1 MEQKRYLDYEG
12 LRYVVEHL
20 RKEINTTEN
29 NLRREIDTTEDTLRN
44 EINAT
49 EPSTI
54 SDFTLFNL
62 FNGINS
68 GLPPVV
74 EDFDFIRHYYGT
86 LSPIELVN
94 VNSKVYKSALYSNA
108 LGFSVI
114 GIQGSKFVGETDK
127 YTEFVIDNGID
138 SSLKGIEPMSNE
150 EYSEYQKTNEDI
162 DIPVS
167 DRWLRE
173 GIPEALD
180 FIDMWGQKEVDISS
194 TDYPLI
200 YKLLITEI
208 KGVSSFEFF
217 LYLEPKCEE
226 PQSPGASSRYYNV
239 PIVLVSSDF
248 KNSNSDKKP
257 IINGLP
263 VEEDINEYINRAN
276 SVSKETPDKLPAC
289 VRFVITDLDPN
300 CSYFIIHG
308 NSFIGPWRHP
318 FPIEPTAEHRLFFY
332 KNSNDMNCSFD
343 PAQSGSSIQAV
354 INIPYATN
362 ETE

>member
-20 RKEINTTEN
+20 RKEINTTE
-29 NLRREIDTTEDTLRN
+29 DTLRK

-62 FNGINS
+62 FNGING

-138 SSLKGIEPMSNE
+138 SSLKAVTPMSDE
-150 EYSEYQKTNEDI
+150 EYSEYQKTNEDASSSFSSAFTETMSLI
-162 DIPVS
+162 EDN
-167 DRWLRE
+167 
-173 GIPEALD
+173 GY
-180 FIDMWGQKEVDISS
+180 KEVDTPPS
-194 TDYPLI
+194 DWNWNFLI
-200 YKLLITEI
+200 HKVLITEI

-217 LYLEPKCEE
+217 IYLRFRGNDADHPN
-226 PQSPGASSRYYNV
+226 PGAGSCNYL
-239 PIVLVSSDF
+239 PQILVSSDF
-248 KNSNSDKKP
+248 KNLISDKKP

-276 SVSKETPDKLPAC
+276 SVTKETPNKNPQCARL
-289 VRFVITDLDPN
+289 VITDLDPN
-300 CSYFIIHG
+300 CSYFIING
-308 NSFIGPWRHP
+308 NSHYGPWRHP
-318 FPIEPTAEHRLFFY
+318 FPIEPTGEMRLFFH

-343 PAQSGSSIQAV
+343 PTQVLASEQA
-354 INIPYATN
+354 INIPDATD

>member
-20 RKEINTTEN
+20 RKEINTTE
-29 NLRREIDTTEDTLRN
+29 DTLRK

-49 EPSTI
+49 EPSII

-138 SSLKGIEPMSNE
+138 SSLKAVAPMSDE
-150 EYSEYQKTNEDI
+150 EYLEYQKTNEDASSSFSSAFTESI
-162 DIPVS
+162 NLIGDT
-167 DRWLRE
+167 
-173 GIPEALD
+173 GY
-180 FIDMWGQKEVDISS
+180 KEVDIQSES
-194 TDYPLI
+194 WPI
-200 YKLLITEI
+200 IHKFLITEI

-217 LYLEPKCEE
+217 LYLEANPNAPYPGGGNQNYL
-226 PQSPGASSRYYNV
+226 PQ
-239 PIVLVSSDF
+239 ILVSSDF
-248 KNSNSDKKP
+248 KNSISDKKP
-257 IINGLP
+257 IVNGLP

-276 SVSKETPDKLPAC
+276 SFSKETPDDKNPLCAR
-289 VRFVITDLDPN
+289 VVITDLDPN
-300 CSYFIIHG
+300 CSYFIING
-308 NSFIGPWRHP
+308 NTRQGPWMYP
-318 FPIEPTAEHRLFFY
+318 LPIEPKCEMRLFFH
-332 KNSNDMNCSFD
+332 KSPNDMNCSFD
-343 PAQSGSSIQAV
+343 PTQIINSNQA
-354 INIPYATN
+354 INIPDATE

>member
-20 RKEINTTEN
+20 RKEINTTE
-29 NLRREIDTTEDTLRN
+29 DTLRK

-49 EPSTI
+49 EPSII

-138 SSLKGIEPMSNE
+138 SSLKAVAPMSDE
-150 EYSEYQKTNEDI
+150 EYLEYQKTNEDI
-162 DIPVS
+162 DISVS
-167 DRWLRE
+167 DRWL
-173 GIPEALD
+173 GKPDSLD
-180 FIDMWGQKEVDISS
+180 FIGEWGQKEVDISS

-217 LYLEPKCEE
+217 LYFDPKVEE
-226 PQSPGASSRYYNV
+226 PQNPGAGHILHV
-239 PIVLVSSDF
+239 PPIVLVSSDF
-248 KNSNSDKKP
+248 KNSIFDKKP
-257 IINGLP
+257 IGNVLP

-276 SVSKETPDKLPAC
+276 SFSKETPDKLPFC
-289 VRFVITDLDPN
+289 VRVVITDLDPN
-300 CSYFIIHG
+300 CSYFIING
-308 NSFIGPWRHP
+308 NTRQGPWMYP
-318 FPIEPTAEHRLFFY
+318 LPIEPECEMRLFFH
-332 KNSNDMNCSFD
+332 KSPNDMNCSFD
-343 PAQSGSSIQAV
+343 PTQTGTPWQA
-354 INIPYATN
+354 INIPSSTDK
-362 ETE
+362 TE

>member
-29 NLRREIDTTEDTLRN
+29 NLRREIDTTEDTLRK

-49 EPSTI
+49 EPSII
-54 SDFTLFNL
+54 SDFSIFSF
-62 FNGINS
+62 FNGING

-74 EDFDFIRHYYGT
+74 EDFDFIKHYYGT
-86 LSPIELVN
+86 LSPIELVS

-127 YTEFVIDNGID
+127 YTEFIFDNGID
-138 SSLKGIEPMSNE
+138 SSLKAVAPMSVE
-150 EYSEYQKTNEDI
+150 EYSEYQRINEDASSSFSSAFTETMYLI
-162 DIPVS
+162 D
-167 DRWLRE
+167 DT
-173 GIPEALD
+173 GY
-180 FIDMWGQKEVDISS
+180 KEVDS
-194 TDYPLI
+194 PLPSDGLSLI
-200 YKLLITEI
+200 HKFLITEI

-217 LYLEPKCEE
+217 LYIGYRGDDADHS
-226 PQSPGASSRYYNV
+226 SPGAGSTHYLL

-248 KNSNSDKKP
+248 KNSIFDKKP
-257 IINGLP
+257 IVNGLP

-276 SVSKETPDKLPAC
+276 SISKEILDKIPAC
-289 VRFVITDLDPN
+289 IRVVITDLDPN
-300 CSYFIIHG
+300 CSYFIING
-308 NSFIGPWRHP
+308 NSHFGPWKHP
-318 FPIEPTAEHRLFFY
+318 FPIEPTGEVRLFFH

-343 PAQSGSSIQAV
+343 STQVVASASQQA
-354 INIPYATN
+354 INIPDATDK
-362 ETE
+362 TE

>member
-20 RKEINTTEN
+20 RKEI
-29 NLRREIDTTEDTLRN
+29 DTTEDTLRK

-86 LSPIELVN
+86 LSPIELVS
-94 VNSKVYKSALYSNA
+94 VNNKVYKSALYSNA

-114 GIQGSKFVGETDK
+114 GIQGSKFIGETDK

-138 SSLKGIEPMSNE
+138 SSLKGITSMSDE
-150 EYSEYQKTNEDI
+150 EYLDYQKTNEDI
-162 DIPVS
+162 DIPPR
-167 DRWLRE
+167 DRWQ
-173 GIPEALD
+173 GKPEPLSL
-180 FIDMWGQKEVDISS
+180 IGEWGQKEADNPLPSDW
-194 TDYPLI
+194 DYLI
-200 YKLLITEI
+200 HKILITEI
-208 KGVSSFEFF
+208 KGVSSFELF

-226 PQSPGASSRYYNV
+226 PQNPGDGHSTYLSD
-239 PIVLVSSDF
+239 VLVSSDF

-289 VRFVITDLDPN
+289 ARFVITDLDPN
-300 CSYFIIHG
+300 CSYFIING
-308 NSFIGPWRHP
+308 NNHTPPWRHSL
-318 FPIEPTAEHRLFFY
+318 PIEPTGEFRLFFH
-332 KNSNDMNCSFD
+332 KSPNDMNCSFD
-343 PAQSGSSIQAV
+343 PTQIGTRWGA
-354 INIPYATN
+354 INIPDATD

>member
-29 NLRREIDTTEDTLRN
+29 TLRN

-54 SDFTLFNL
+54 SDFSIFSF
-62 FNGINS
+62 FNGING

-127 YTEFVIDNGID
+127 YTEFIFDNGID
-138 SSLKGIEPMSNE
+138 SSLKAVAPMSDE
-150 EYSEYQKTNEDI
+150 EYSEYQRINEDASSSFSSAFTKTIYLI
-162 DIPVS
+162 DAT
-167 DRWLRE
+167 
-173 GIPEALD
+173 GY
-180 FIDMWGQKEVDISS
+180 KEVDS
-194 TDYPLI
+194 PLPSDEHSLI
-200 YKLLITEI
+200 HKFLITEI

-217 LYLEPKCEE
+217 LYLGYRGDDADH
-226 PQSPGASSRYYNV
+226 SNPGAGSQDYLL

-248 KNSNSDKKP
+248 KNSIFDKKP
-257 IINGLP
+257 IVNSLP

-276 SVSKETPDKLPAC
+276 SISKETLDKVSTGC

-300 CSYFIIHG
+300 CSYFIING
-308 NSFIGPWRHP
+308 NSHFGPWKHP
-318 FPIEPTAEHRLFFY
+318 FPIEPTGEVRLFFH
-332 KNSNDMNCSFD
+332 KNPNDMNCSFD
-343 PAQSGSSIQAV
+343 PTQVLASEQA
-354 INIPYATN
+354 INIPDNTN

>member
-20 RKEINTTEN
+20 RKEIN
-29 NLRREIDTTEDTLRN
+29 TTEDTLRN

-62 FNGINS
+62 FNGING

-94 VNSKVYKSALYSNA
+94 VNNKVYKSALYSNA

-114 GIQGSKFVGETDK
+114 GIQGSKFIGETDK
-127 YTEFVIDNGID
+127 YTEFVIDDGID
-138 SSLKGIEPMSNE
+138 NSLKAVAPMSDE

-162 DIPVS
+162 PSS
-167 DRWLRE
+167 DRSLGTESLFPIFRW
-173 GIPEALD
+173 GYKDKEANSSSSD
-180 FIDMWGQKEVDISS
+180 WDSFIH
-194 TDYPLI
+194 
-200 YKLLITEI
+200 KLLITEI
-208 KGVSSFEFF
+208 KGVSSFECFIYF
-217 LYLEPKCEE
+217 EPKCEE
-226 PQSPGASSRYYNV
+226 PQDPGGSNSTYLSD
-239 PIVLVSSDF
+239 VLVSSDF
-248 KNSNSDKKP
+248 KNSISDKKP
-257 IINGLP
+257 IVNYLP

-276 SVSKETPDKLPAC
+276 SVTKETLDKFPSC
-289 VRFVITDLDPN
+289 IRIVITDLDPN
-300 CSYFIIHG
+300 CSYFIING
-308 NSFIGPWRHP
+308 YSFIGPWKYP
-318 FPIEPTAEHRLFFY
+318 LPIEPTGAYRLFFH

-343 PAQSGSSIQAV
+343 PTQIINSNQA
-354 INIPYATN
+354 INIPDDTDK
-362 ETE
+362 TE

>member
-20 RKEINTTEN
+20 RKEINTTE
-29 NLRREIDTTEDTLRN
+29 DTLRK

-62 FNGINS
+62 FNGING

-108 LGFSVI
+108 FGFSVI

-138 SSLKGIEPMSNE
+138 SSLKGITSMSDE
-150 EYSEYQKTNEDI
+150 EYLDYQKTNEDI
-162 DIPVS
+162 DISPR
-167 DRWLRE
+167 DRHL
-173 GIPEALD
+173 GKPEPLSL
-180 FIDMWGQKEVDISS
+180 IWEWGQKEADNPLPSDW
-194 TDYPLI
+194 DYLI
-200 YKLLITEI
+200 HKILITEI

-217 LYLEPKCEE
+217 LYIGYRGDDADY
-226 PQSPGASSRYYNV
+226 SNPGAGSCNYL
-239 PIVLVSSDF
+239 PQILVSSDF
-248 KNSNSDKKP
+248 KNSIFDKKP
-257 IINGLP
+257 IVNALP

-276 SVSKETPDKLPAC
+276 SVTKETLEKLPAC
-289 VRFVITDLDPN
+289 ARFVITDLDPN
-300 CSYFIIHG
+300 CSYFIING
-308 NSFIGPWRHP
+308 NNHTPPWRHP
-318 FPIEPTAEHRLFFY
+318 LPIEPTAEYRLFFH
-332 KNSNDMNCSFD
+332 KNPNDMNCSFD
-343 PAQSGSSIQAV
+343 PTQIGTPWGA
-354 INIPYATN
+354 INIPSDTDG
-362 ETE
+362 TE

>member
-29 NLRREIDTTEDTLRN
+29 NLRKEIDTTEDTLRK

-62 FNGINS
+62 FNGING

-108 LGFSVI
+108 FGFSVI

-138 SSLKGIEPMSNE
+138 SSLKGITSMSDE
-150 EYSEYQKTNEDI
+150 EYLDYQKTNEDI
-162 DIPVS
+162 DIPLR
-167 DRWLRE
+167 DRWQ
-173 GIPEALD
+173 GIPYPLD
-180 FIDMWGQKEVDISS
+180 LIYEWGQKEVDISS

-200 YKLLITEI
+200 HKVLITEI
-208 KGVSSFEFF
+208 KGVSSFECFM
-217 LYLEPKCEE
+217 YIEPKGEE
-226 PQSPGASSRYYNV
+226 PQHPGAGSCNYF
-239 PIVLVSSDF
+239 PQILVSSDF

-257 IINGLP
+257 IVNALP

-276 SVSKETPDKLPAC
+276 SASKETPDKFPCCA
-289 VRFVITDLDPN
+289 RFVITDLDPN
-300 CSYFIIHG
+300 CSYFIING
-308 NSFIGPWRHP
+308 NNQMGPWRHP
-318 FPIEPTAEHRLFFY
+318 LPIEPTGEFRLFFH
-332 KNSNDMNCSFD
+332 KNPNDMNCSFD
-343 PAQSGSSIQAV
+343 PTQIGTPWGA
-354 INIPYATN
+354 INIPDATD

>member
-29 NLRREIDTTEDTLRN
+29 NLRREIDTTEDTLRK

-49 EPSTI
+49 EPSII
-54 SDFTLFNL
+54 SDFSIFSF
-62 FNGINS
+62 FNGING

-138 SSLKGIEPMSNE
+138 SSLKAVTPMSDE
-150 EYSEYQKTNEDI
+150 EYSEYKKTNEDASSSFSSAFTETMSLI
-162 DIPVS
+162 
-167 DRWLRE
+167 E
-173 GIPEALD
+173 NTGY
-180 FIDMWGQKEVDISS
+180 KEVDTPPS
-194 TDYPLI
+194 DWNWNFLI
-200 YKLLITEI
+200 HKVLITEI

-217 LYLEPKCEE
+217 LYWEGKGNLE
-226 PQSPGASSRYYNV
+226 QPGAGSCNYL
-239 PIVLVSSDF
+239 PQILVSSDF
-248 KNSNSDKKP
+248 KNLISDKKP

-276 SVSKETPDKLPAC
+276 SVSKETPDKNPQCA
-289 VRFVITDLDPN
+289 RFVITDLDPN

-308 NSFIGPWRHP
+308 NSHYGPWRHP
-318 FPIEPTAEHRLFFY
+318 FPIEPTGEFRLFFH
-332 KNSNDMNCSFD
+332 KSPNDMNCSFD
-343 PAQSGSSIQAV
+343 PTQIGTPWGA
-354 INIPYATN
+354 INIPNATD
-362 ETE
+362 ET